1 MIIKKKQKN
10 KFDIY
15 EKDKITKI
23 KIKIDYQIKSF
34 KNLFEYC
41 ECIIYI
47 NFIKFYR
54 NNIVNM
60 NCMFFNCTSLIDL
73 NLSIINTNNVT
84 DMMVCFMN
92 VLL

>member
-41 ECIIYI
+41 ECIKYI
-47 NFIKFYR
+47 NFIE
-54 NNIVNM
+54 IIL
-60 NCMFFNCTSLIDL
+60 LI
-73 NLSIINTNNVT
+73 
-84 DMMVCFMN
+84 
-92 VLL
+92 